1 MRCSKTLPSLNASSC
16 HLCKP
21 PHVAKNYRYFMTVE
35 ILARGGFVAHPI
47 RIAAR
52 IHEFTRCTPVPYRN
66 GNTDVKGAQSACAK
80 HSLRPYRD
88 VSQDLRNHYGPVTA
102 ITASVCI
109 GLYRHAAASYQQDT
123 TIIKQYKTRT

>member
-1 MRCSKTLPSLNASSC
+1 MLLPVISVNHRTWL
-16 HLCKP
+16 KI
-21 PHVAKNYRYFMTVE
+21 TG
-35 ILARGGFVAHPI
+35 ILLRGKYWLLGGFMAHPI

-52 IHEFTRCTPVPYRN
+52 IDEFTRCTPVPYRN